1 MNLLGTYRILNL
13 SDVMTLIYQK
23 SSPCE
28 NESWPCISCC
38 FMLVLLMY
46 LNTILILI
54 NLYKSVPSDNFLC
67 EMFVALFY
75 LVL

>member
-46 LNTILILI
+46 LNT
-54 NLYKSVPSDNFLC
+54 
-67 EMFVALFY
+67 
-75 LVL
+75 